1 MYFLWQLANDSL
13 GFICATCVYAALTT
27 IGLFSRATS
36 PTFLVTDFVVS
47 PLDLTYLLFM
57 RTMHLWCH
65 HGKLSVLSA
74 RRRFFWETAVVAHVS
89 LNPRYTSLTITWIFH
104 AVCPCAGLS
113 ACLHVCPLVCL
124 FLNFRL
130 SLLSACNLFFY
141 PLCSSLSLSLT
152 YGHTHAPTHTTN
164 IRANVQIEMHAQT
177 SSSFHFSPVF
187 NHHIHFSSSVFIS
200 LPN

>member
-36 PTFLVTDFVVS
+36 PTSLVTDFVVS

-74 RRRFFWETAVVAHVS
+74 RRRFFERLQLLPMSV
-89 LNPRYTSLTITWIFH
+89 WIPDTH
-104 AVCPCAGLS
+104 LS
-113 ACLHVCPLVCL
+113 PSPEFFTLSVRAPVCL
-124 FLNFRL
+124 RACMSVLWSVYFSIFPL
-130 SLLSACNLFFY
+130 SLLSASNLFSI
-141 PLCSSLSLSLT
+141 LHVVLSLSLT

>member
-104 AVCPCAGLS
+104 AVCPCACLS

-124 FLNFRL
+124 FLNFPL
-130 SLLSACNLFFY
+130 SLLSASNLFSILY
-141 PLCSSLSLSLT
+141 VVLSLSDIWT
-152 YGHTHAPTHTTN
+152 HARTHTHNKHP
-164 IRANVQIEMHAQT
+164 R
-177 SSSFHFSPVF
+177 
-187 NHHIHFSSSVFIS
+187 
-200 LPN
+200 